1 MWQAT
6 SHNKKAIFSAPTIQR
21 RCSIPQ
27 IGKNSVSMTPTWSG
41 CRSAQKKKLTDQ
53 GLKAKREAQVGN
65 TDALVLLRAVQ
76 TKTQIEVETSMYM
89 GPTMNTANL
98 ITAYSINNKFWVM
111 MIAFITFK
119 SSLVPLL
126 EGL

>member
-1 MWQAT
+1 ML
-6 SHNKKAIFSAPTIQR
+6 
-21 RCSIPQ
+21 
-27 IGKNSVSMTPTWSG
+27 
-41 CRSAQKKKLTDQ
+41 KKLMDQ
-53 GLKAKREAQVGN
+53 GLKAKREAQAGD
-65 TDALVLLRAVQ
+65 TDALSLLRAVQ
-76 TKTQIEVETSMYM
+76 TKTQIEVETSMHM

>member
-1 MWQAT
+1 
-6 SHNKKAIFSAPTIQR
+6 
-21 RCSIPQ
+21 
-27 IGKNSVSMTPTWSG
+27 MTPTWSG